1 MTRQLAFELPL
12 RPALGREDFFVSA
25 ANAAALVALEGW
37 QSWPGG
43 KTLLI
48 GPPGAGK
55 THLAHVWAAMASAP
69 IRAALSLE
77 REGLPD
83 LAQGGAV
90 TVEDCHLL
98 GQSRPAQEALFH
110 LHNLLG
116 ASGGALLM
124 TAQTPPR
131 DWGLSLADLYSRAQA
146 APIARLDPP
155 DDALLAAVL
164 VKLFADRQLIVG
176 PTLIPYLVTR
186 MDRSFDAARSLV
198 ARLDAE
204 ALARGS
210 AITRGL
216 ATRMLDNP

>member
-12 RPALGREDFFVSA
+12 RTALGREDFFVSA
-25 ANAAALVALEGW
+25 ANAAALASLEGW
-37 QSWPGG
+37 TGWPGG

-55 THLAHVWAAMASAP
+55 THLAHVWAAMAGAP
-69 IRAALSLE
+69 ICAALSLDHD
-77 REGLPD
+77 GLPE

-116 ASGGALLM
+116 ANGGALLM

-131 DWGLSLADLYSRAQA
+131 DWGLSLADLYSRVQT
-146 APIARLDPP
+146 APVARLDPP

-164 VKLFADRQLIVG
+164 VKLFADRQLNVG
-176 PTLIPYLVTR
+176 ASLIPYLVTR

-198 ARLDAE
+198 AQLDAE
-204 ALARGS
+204 ALAQGL
-210 AITRGL
+210 AITRHL
-216 ATRMLDNP
+216 AARVLDNP

>member
-25 ANAAALVALEGW
+25 ANAAALAALEGW
-37 QSWPGG
+37 QTWPGG

-55 THLAHVWAAMASAP
+55 THLAHVWAAMAGAP
-69 IRAALSLE
+69 ICAALTLEHDSLP
-77 REGLPD
+77 L
-83 LAQGGAV
+83 LAQKGAV

-110 LHNLLG
+110 LHNLL
-116 ASGGALLM
+116 ASGNGALLM

-131 DWGLSLADLYSRAQA
+131 DWGLSLADLQSRAQA
-146 APIARLDPP
+146 APIARLEPP

-164 VKLFADRQLIVG
+164 IKLFADRQLVVG
-176 PTLIPYLVTR
+176 PTLISYLVAR
-186 MDRSFDAARSLV
+186 MDRSFEAAQSLV
-198 ARLDAE
+198 AQLDAE
-204 ALARGS
+204 ALARGA
-210 AITRGL
+210 AITRSL
-216 ATRMLDNP
+216 AARVLDNP